1 LVASLLRGRR
11 LVRRVQP
18 KPSLNP
24 FFSESNMPQ
33 PSISCRSRSRLARLL
48 LALTL
53 GVSAVAALADP
64 FESAYSDF
72 TQARAGN
79 ASAIERS
86 ADAFSVLLK
95 AEPTNPLL
103 MAYAGASASLRATT
117 TWLPWRKMRFAED
130 GLAQLDKALA
140 LLSPAHNTAVPQQV
154 PAALE
159 VRYVA
164 AATFLA
170 VPGFMNRGA
179 RGKKLLTEVA
189 DSPLLATA
197 PVSFR
202 GDVWL
207 RAADLAFKDD
217 RQSRTPRSTSAH
229 SFSPVHPRPRR
240 PAPNWLPCHHEY
252 HPQATGTVVACHSQ
266 NLSYGCPC
274 D

>member
-1 LVASLLRGRR
+1 MQFRSTFSHHRARFVGALLILSLLGSAWAGPAAP
-11 LVRRVQP
+11 LEAAYQE
-18 KPSLNP
+18 
-24 FFSESNMPQ
+24 FT
-33 PSISCRSRSRLARLL
+33 LARTGDH
-48 LALTL
+48 A
-53 GVSAVAALADP
+53 
-64 FESAYSDF
+64 
-72 TQARAGN
+72 
-79 ASAIERS
+79 AIERAAS
-86 ADAFSVLLK
+86 AFDTLLK

-217 RQSRTPRSTSAH
+217 RKQDAQKYLSALIQSGA
-229 SFSPVHPRPRR
+229 
-240 PAPNWLPCHHEY
+240 
-252 HPQATGTVVACHSQ
+252 PQAAQARAKLAT
-266 NLSYGCPC
+266 LSS
-274 D
+274 